1 MDGEV
6 RVIVQ
11 QVVVDV
17 VVEDVRGPE
26 AEGGPE
32 DEEDDGG
39 PVLEDELLALPHL
52 YQRLRSLLLRW
63 INILFLYIFFG
74 PSDRLFY

>member
-11 QVVVDV
+11 QVVVDI

-32 DEEDDGG
+32 DEEDDGS

-52 YQRLRSLLLRW
+52 YQRLRSLLLR
-63 INILFLYIFFG
+63 
-74 PSDRLFY
+74 